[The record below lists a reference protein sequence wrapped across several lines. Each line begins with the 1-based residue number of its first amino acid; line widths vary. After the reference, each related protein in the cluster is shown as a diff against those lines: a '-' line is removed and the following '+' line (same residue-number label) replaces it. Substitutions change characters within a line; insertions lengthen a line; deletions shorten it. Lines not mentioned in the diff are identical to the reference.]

1 MNTPMNRP
9 TPDPSQE
16 GSKRSSASCQFPSWE
31 RLGVGGFMLPRHA
44 KNETGLSMNL
54 VAVPAASCGGVSPP
68 ARIPGGTPD
77 ALAREDA
84 CATSAGQFMGRL
96 LANNERSHSTR
107 LLKPGAL

>member
-1 MNTPMNRP
+1 
-9 TPDPSQE
+9 
-16 GSKRSSASCQFPSWE
+16 
-31 RLGVGGFMLPRHA
+31 
-44 KNETGLSMNL
+44 MNL

-107 LLKPGAL
+107 LLKPGALWIGQTCRPGWNLPARAETCLPLV